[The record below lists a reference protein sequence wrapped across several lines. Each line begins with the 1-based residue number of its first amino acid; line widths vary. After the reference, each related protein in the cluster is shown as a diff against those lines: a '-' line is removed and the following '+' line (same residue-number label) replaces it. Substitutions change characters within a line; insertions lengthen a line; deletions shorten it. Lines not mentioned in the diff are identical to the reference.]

1 MRAALPRSEGVR
13 TVSFREFVQFSFSM
27 VSFRGAQRRERGW
40 RSVDA
45 LAGRRCSP
53 LKEAFLP

>member
-1 MRAALPRSEGVR
+1 MR

-45 LAGRRCSP
+45 LTGRRCAP
-53 LKEAFLP
+53 PEEAFLP